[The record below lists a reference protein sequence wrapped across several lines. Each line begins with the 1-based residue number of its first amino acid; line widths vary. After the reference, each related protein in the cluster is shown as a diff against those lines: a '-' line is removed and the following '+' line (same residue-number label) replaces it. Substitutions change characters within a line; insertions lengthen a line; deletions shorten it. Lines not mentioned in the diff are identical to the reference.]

1 MPKRTKIT
9 LPKGTKVP
17 DHIIIIPDGNRR
29 WARARGLP
37 DYKGHQEGAAVLAK
51 ILETSR
57 DLGIHTA
64 TFWGLSTENWRER
77 SKKEA
82 SMLMEIMTS
91 GIDKHLSDAKKQGV
105 RVIHLGRKDRLP
117 SFLLKRIEKVEKETK
132 NNSDY
137 IFNIALDYGGQDE
150 IIRAVQKLIV
160 DGVKPEDVNEKLM
173 DKYMDT
179 AGQPYPYPDLI
190 IRTSGEQ
197 RTSGILLWQS
207 HYAETY
213 WEPDHFPSF
222 TPEKLRD
229 AILDYS
235 RRRRRFGGND
245 AIEHLDF
252 RPEVTANLELA
263 WWRLRNIPEGTRFRD
278 YAIEHLKEQYG
289 LSKKL
294 ATEAAKLMAKA
305 LIQGRESNWEK
316 AKRPMK
322 DFYKLIK
329 DELKLAFEPSL
340 AASLEVK
347 LWKGMGDKESV
358 EAAGEVE
365 KTAKELYAEV
375 YRISLFQAAKA
386 AHLMVMAQ
394 VERNLAERGRGEH
407 HWDRAEDYLE
417 KFYSALKERVA

>member
-1 MPKRTKIT
+1 MPKKAELS
-9 LPKGTKVP
+9 LPRGTKVP
-17 DHIIIIPDGNRR
+17 NHIVIIPDGNRR

-37 DYKGHQEGAAVLAK
+37 DYKGHQEGALALAK
-51 ILETSR
+51 VLEASR
-57 DLGIHTA
+57 KLGVHTA

-77 SKKEA
+77 NEKEIKV
-82 SMLMEIMTS
+82 LMKTISS
-91 GIDKHLSDAKKQGV
+91 GIDRHLDDAKKQGV
-105 RVIHLGRKDRLP
+105 RVVHLGRKDRLP
-117 SFLLKRIEKVEKETK
+117 SFLLKRIEKVEEETR
-132 NNSDY
+132 NNTKHV
-137 IFNIALDYGGQDE
+137 FNIALDYGGQDE
-150 IIRAVQKLIV
+150 IVRAVQKLIDEGVPSEKV
-160 DGVKPEDVNEKLM
+160 DKELM

-179 AGQPYPYPDLI
+179 ADQPYPYPDLI

-222 TPEKLRD
+222 TPEKLRE

-245 AIEHLDF
+245 AVEHLKF

-263 WWRLRNIPEGTRFRD
+263 WWRLRKIPEGTRFKD

-305 LIQGRESNWEK
+305 LIEGRESNWER
-316 AKRPMK
+316 AKRPLK
-322 DFYKLIK
+322 GFYKLIK

-347 LWKGMGDKESV
+347 LWEGMGDKESV
-358 EAAGEVE
+358 EAAGEIE
-365 KTAKELYAEV
+365 ETAKKLYAEV
-375 YRISLFQAAKA
+375 YRISLFQAAKI

-407 HWDRAEDYLE
+407 HWDKAEDYLE
-417 KFYSALKERVA
+417 KFYAALKERVA